1 MNDTTPAGWCKPQR
15 KRTLEELQALIDEKR
30 AELSAL
36 QVEAYN
42 LVQGPRLEA
51 IAEIRNIM
59 RAQDLTI
66 TDILGPSLTGK
77 RSE

>member
-1 MNDTTPAGWCKPQR
+1 MKDTTPAGWCKPQR

-42 LVQGPRLEA
+42 LVHGPRLEA

-66 TDILGPSLTGK
+66 AEILGPK
-77 RSE
+77 